1 MEGEGLFEGMVL
13 FRGVWFFRKGLKKS
27 WMDFLG
33 FFGSSE
39 EDIGSVY
46 RGISD
51 FRYSIFLREV
61 AASQLQTNGG
71 L

>member
-1 MEGEGLFEGMVL
+1 
-13 FRGVWFFRKGLKKS
+13 
-27 WMDFLG
+27 MDFLG

-39 EDIGSVY
+39 EDMGSVY

-51 FRYSIFLREV
+51 FRSGIFLREV
-61 AASQLQTNGG
+61 AASQLQNGG